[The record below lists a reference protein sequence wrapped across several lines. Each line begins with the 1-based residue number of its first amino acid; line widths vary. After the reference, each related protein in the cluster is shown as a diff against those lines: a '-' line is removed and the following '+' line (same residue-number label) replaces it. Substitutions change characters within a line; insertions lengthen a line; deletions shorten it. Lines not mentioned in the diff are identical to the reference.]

1 MTDWGGS
8 QDMSELYILMHLTS
22 FIFSA
27 YMQHPKMKIQ
37 FSLHYIYRHRNA
49 NLEVSI
55 MS

>member
-27 YMQHPKMKIQ
+27 YMQTPQNENII
-37 FSLHYIYRHRNA
+37 FFTLY
-49 NLEVSI
+49 L
-55 MS
+55 